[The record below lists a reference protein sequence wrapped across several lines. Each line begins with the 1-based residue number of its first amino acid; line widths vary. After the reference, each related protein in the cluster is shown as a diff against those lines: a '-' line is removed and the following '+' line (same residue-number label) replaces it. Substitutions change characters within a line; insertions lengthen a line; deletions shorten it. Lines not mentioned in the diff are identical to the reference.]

1 MIQTINNFFT
11 KTIKRQLIIAIV
23 ITNVV
28 FMSLFIVELT
38 SKQKDFLHEQ
48 SLTQTI
54 SLTTT
59 LAKNATSWVLANDY
73 IGLEEIVNSIV
84 QYPELHYAMI
94 FDTNGKILA
103 HTNKEHLN
111 KYLGD
116 EISLLPLKSKPITTI
131 LINNSK
137 IIDIAV
143 PILRQTQHIGWARV
157 ALSLESNTQ
166 ILNQISLN
174 GILYTILAI
183 ILGIIIAYILSISL
197 TKNLYKLISIAK
209 QITNGKRD
217 IEVDTK
223 RIDEIGSLSKE
234 INSMLEK
241 IKDNEQELKLL
252 NKNLEEKVTEKTI
265 KLEKQN
271 RELEE
276 SDYELQILNT
286 NLEQKVKEEVE
297 KNIQTQKQLFKS
309 EKMASMGEMIGN
321 IAHQWR
327 QPLSIISTGAT
338 GMKIQKEFGQL
349 NDKIFNET
357 CDIINENAQYLS
369 KTIDDFRNFIKGD
382 RIKLHFNLKENIE
395 SFLKLVAPSIKNHNI
410 TMIYDLENEITLN
423 SYPNELI
430 QCYMNLFNNAKDVLD
445 TINEN
450 DRFIKLTSK
459 VNNDKI
465 IISFQDSGG
474 GIENDILEKIFEP
487 YFTTKDKKT
496 GTGLGLHMTY
506 SMIVEGMRGQI
517 EVNNDILQVESKEYK
532 GAIFSIILPLQ
543 EQ

>member
-1 MIQTINNFFT
+1 MIQAINNFFS
-11 KTIKRQLIIAIV
+11 KTIKRQLIITIV

-73 IGLEEIVNSIV
+73 VGLEEIVNSIV

-94 FDTNGKILA
+94 FDTNGKVLA
-103 HTNKEHLN
+103 HTNKKHLN

-131 LINNSK
+131 LINNSNM
-137 IIDIAV
+137 IDIAV

-157 ALSLESNTQ
+157 ALSLKSNTQ
-166 ILNQISLN
+166 ILNKISLN
-174 GILYTILAI
+174 GFFYTTLAI

-241 IKDNEQELKLL
+241 IKENEQELRLL

-276 SDYELQILNT
+276 SDHELQVLNA
-286 NLEQKVKEEVE
+286 NLEQRVKEEVE
-297 KNIQTQKQLFKS
+297 KNIQIQKQLFKS

-338 GMKIQKEFGQL
+338 GMKMKKTFNTL
-349 NDKIFNET
+349 DDKFFEET
-357 CDIINENAQYLS
+357 CDLINDNAQYLS

-382 RIKLHFNLKENIE
+382 RVKLKFDLEENIN
-395 SFLKLVAPSIKNHNI
+395 SFLKLVDSSIKNHSI
-410 TMIYDLENEITLN
+410 TMIYDLEKNITLN

-430 QCYMNLFNNAKDVLD
+430 QCYMNIFNNAKDILD

-459 VNNDKI
+459 VNKDRI

-474 GIENDILEKIFEP
+474 GIDDNILEKIFEP

-506 SMIVEGMRGQI
+506 TMVVEGMGGQI
-517 EVNNDILQVESKEYK
+517 EVNNDIFQVENKEYK
-532 GAIFSIILPLQ
+532 GANFSIILPLK
-543 EQ
+543 

>member
-11 KTIKRQLIIAIV
+11 KTIKRQLMIAIV

-103 HTNKEHLN
+103 HTNKEYLN

-131 LINNSK
+131 LINSSDM
-137 IIDIAV
+137 IDIAV

-157 ALSLESNTQ
+157 ALSLKSNTQ
-166 ILNQISLN
+166 ILNKISLN
-174 GILYTILAI
+174 GMFYTTLAI

-197 TKNLYKLISIAK
+197 TKNLYKLILIAK

-223 RIDEIGSLSKE
+223 RVDEIGSLSKE

-241 IKDNEQELKLL
+241 IKENEQELKLL

-276 SDYELQILNT
+276 SDHELQLLNT

-338 GMKIQKEFGQL
+338 GMK
-349 NDKIFNET
+349 
-357 CDIINENAQYLS
+357 
-369 KTIDDFRNFIKGD
+369 
-382 RIKLHFNLKENIE
+382 
-395 SFLKLVAPSIKNHNI
+395 
-410 TMIYDLENEITLN
+410 M
-423 SYPNELI
+423 
-430 QCYMNLFNNAKDVLD
+430 
-445 TINEN
+445 
-450 DRFIKLTSK
+450 
-459 VNNDKI
+459 
-465 IISFQDSGG
+465 
-474 GIENDILEKIFEP
+474 
-487 YFTTKDKKT
+487 KKT
-496 GTGLGLHMTY
+496 FNTL
-506 SMIVEGMRGQI
+506 
-517 EVNNDILQVESKEYK
+517 DDK
-532 GAIFSIILPLQ
+532 FF
-543 EQ
+543 